1 MHKDSASI
9 KKAVG
14 FVLEGELTIQR
25 ANELRELLLAKLP
38 VGDLIDLD
46 LKRVSAIDI
55 AGIQL
60 LCSAHRTVKHGGGD
74 IRIAVQPPESIV
86 NSMRKAG
93 FTRRFNCNANCR
105 EACLWNL
112 GEQL

>member
-1 MHKDSASI
+1 MHEDSAT
-9 KKAVG
+9 KREAVG

-25 ANELRELLLAKLP
+25 ANELKSLLLAKLP
-38 VGDLIDLD
+38 AGNLIDLD

-60 LCSAHRTVKHGGGD
+60 LCSAHRTVKNAGGN
-74 IRIAVQPPESIV
+74 IRIAVQPSESIV

-93 FTRRFNCNANCR
+93 FARRYSCNPNCK
-105 EACLWNL
+105 EACLWNP